1 MMRKEHAL
9 ALCSNEAQIF
19 KCASPDAAC
28 YISRKRGHVGSA
40 FCAHPGHESD
50 RVVLSKDVSLL
61 DFPGM
66 GLDEALTILPST
78 SANSNIGALS
88 TRISNMC
95 TAVYEYH
102 APAEMIIMDSCIH
115 EDQGTEKTV
124 LTIQGR
130 VLKGVLKKKQQ
141 LEIRP
146 GSFSHDDNG
155 QIMCNPVII
164 NVATLDS
171 IGGNDQLEQAAAGDM
186 ITVRSNIDYE
196 QIGGIV
202 ADMSGFVIGHVDSL
216 PDVLSA
222 LKLKVILLP
231 LMFDSYTEDF
241 KEVSIIEK
249 GEVLLVTVGM
259 LSAAAEVRKVVDETT
274 VVVTLKSPI
283 CARKEDKVLLLRSAN
298 VCWRLIGH
306 GQIEDATVIK
316 IGKAIHG

>member
-1 MMRKEHAL
+1 
-9 ALCSNEAQIF
+9 
-19 KCASPDAAC
+19 
-28 YISRKRGHVGSA
+28 
-40 FCAHPGHESD
+40 
-50 RVVLSKDVSLL
+50 
-61 DFPGM
+61 M